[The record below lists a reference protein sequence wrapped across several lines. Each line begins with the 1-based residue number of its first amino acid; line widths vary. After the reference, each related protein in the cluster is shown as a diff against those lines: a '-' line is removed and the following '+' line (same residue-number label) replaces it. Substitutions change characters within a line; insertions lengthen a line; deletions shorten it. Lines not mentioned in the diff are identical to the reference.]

1 MQFQIIQKAYVVGL
15 LYFYIMLAYNIF
27 FRSGGV
33 LLFGLCLLF
42 SQCQDDDTILL
53 SITQPVVFS
62 INEAAVNSSGKDFEI
77 NAGIDIRNNAEVID
91 YLNKIEALEINL
103 IDFTISGSSSA
114 DISLLNGIIETSSG
128 LDVTEARQILFTN
141 SSTGK
146 FNLQPPGIN
155 DLSTRLKGSGHDNLK
170 LLGRLT
176 RTPFTCTLTVN
187 FHLLIK
193 ARAS

>member
-1 MQFQIIQKAYVVGL
+1 
-15 LYFYIMLAYNIF
+15 MLAYNIF
-27 FRSGGV
+27 FRSGRV

-42 SQCQDDDTILL
+42 SQCQDDDTVLL

-62 INEAAVNSSGKDFEI
+62 INEATVNSSGKDFEI
-77 NAGIDIRNNAEVID
+77 TASIDIRNNTDLID
-91 YLNKIEALEINL
+91 YLNKVETIEINL
-103 IDFTISGSSSA
+103 IDYTISGSSSA
-114 DISLLNGIIETSSG
+114 DISLINGIVETSSG
-128 LDVTEARQILFTN
+128 LNVTDARQILFTN
-141 SSTGK
+141 NSTGE

-187 FHLLIK
+187 FHLTLK
-193 ARAS
+193 ARSS